1 MNMFKDLAPAVKK
14 ETARVARITAICVV
28 LMWVVFGILHAVMP
42 EKVPLDY
49 SVFLGGTGGG
59 LVAVLNFLLMG
70 ASIQKAAA
78 AADEDGAR
86 ARIRL
91 SYSRRMMMQML
102 WVIIAIVAPCFHF
115 AAGILPLLFPSLGI
129 KILTLTG
136 KISTDQ

>member
-14 ETARVARITAICVV
+14 ETVRVARMTAVCLV

-42 EKVPLDY
+42 EKVPFDY
-49 SVFLGGTGGG
+49 RVILGGLGGS

-70 ASIQKAAA
+70 AAVQKAAA
-78 AADEDGAR
+78 AEDEDGAR

-102 WVIIAIVAPCFHF
+102 WVIIAIVVPVFHF
-115 AAGILPLLFPSLGI
+115 AAGILPLLFPSFGI
-129 KILTLTG
+129 KFLTLTG
-136 KISTDQ
+136 KISKE